1 MNNCCDKCKKG
12 SVILRCLDDMCICHM
27 NNEYEWEEEFEDK
40 FRDAYVGG
48 KDLSEMMTF
57 IESLR
62 QKAYE
67 EGVRFANSGRQMFE
81 AGRQAMVE
89 EILAELPKK
98 REIIH
103 YANEEGVDGL
113 VKQSHRFINL
123 GSNECLSAI
132 RDLIEKKKL

>member
-1 MNNCCDKCKKG
+1 M
-12 SVILRCLDDMCICHM
+12 
-27 NNEYEWEEEFEDK
+27 E
-40 FRDAYVGG
+40 
-48 KDLSEMMTF
+48 F
-57 IESLR
+57 IEFIAAER

-67 EGVRFANSGRQMFE
+67 SGQEDSDGDFAEAHGQAYE

-123 GSNECLSAI
+123 GFNECLSAI
-132 RDLIEKKKL
+132 RDLIEKKKLSN